1 MYIYHLTNPQNVP
14 HLFHLKKNDNRI
26 TMKNLQKKEKI
37 NDQFNKCCLSLRAH
51 AMKIAKY
58 N

>member
-1 MYIYHLTNPQNVP
+1 MANPQNVP
-14 HLFHLKKNDNRI
+14 HLFHLRTNDKNKKEKFRR
-26 TMKNLQKKEKI
+26 KEKI